1 MSQPTMPPPPP
12 AAAPPV
18 TLLPILLV
26 LLAAH
31 RPAFGQDRPYQRCMA
46 LTLGHVCAFSRHTI
60 TQLLVALGLGGVD
73 WSAFY
78 RLFSVPRL
86 NYDQLTTCFLR
97 ETLTHVPVETPYQV
111 GLDGV
116 QIPRSSQRLPGSS
129 WLKAPRTPPWRPGI
143 HRAQRFVHLAWLVP
157 MAAASGYSRAIPLRL
172 EAAFPANAAQ
182 ARRAPIQPARREW
195 EAGRDALVWLRAALD
210 AASRTAQRIV
220 AVADSAYGPAALWTS
235 LPHDTSLIT
244 RCAKN
249 RALYR
254 LPVPHTGRGRPRR
267 YGLRAPTPQAWLH
280 RPGRWQQVR
289 LTVRGRERSLTYRVC
304 GPYLVR
310 SASTQPLVLLVVKGI
325 DRASGARRDP
335 TYWLV
340 SAVQTPTGRW
350 VLPEPPLALLTLA
363 WQRWELEVT
372 HRDAKTGFGVG
383 EVQCWS
389 PSAAILAVQWQ
400 WWVLGMVLLTGYRAW
415 GLAPAPTMALGRWWT
430 GSRRWS
436 LGQVWQTLRTELW
449 QTAEYRPVWTRFTPN
464 WWEMADWID
473 LQTAAILG
481 ARRG

>member
-220 AVADSAYGPAALWTS
+220 AVADSAYGPACHTTRPSSRAAPRTGRS
-235 LPHDTSLIT
+235 IGCRCHTPAGDGPVATVCVPQRRRPGCTDRDAGS
-244 RCAKN
+244 RCAS
-249 RALYR
+249 
-254 LPVPHTGRGRPRR
+254 
-267 YGLRAPTPQAWLH
+267 
-280 RPGRWQQVR
+280 
-289 LTVRGRERSLTYRVC
+289 RSV
-304 GPYLVR
+304 
-310 SASTQPLVLLVVKGI
+310 A
-325 DRASGARRDP
+325 ASG
-335 TYWLV
+335 V
-340 SAVQTPTGRW
+340 
-350 VLPEPPLALLTLA
+350 
-363 WQRWELEVT
+363 
-372 HRDAKTGFGVG
+372 
-383 EVQCWS
+383 
-389 PSAAILAVQWQ
+389 
-400 WWVLGMVLLTGYRAW
+400 
-415 GLAPAPTMALGRWWT
+415 
-430 GSRRWS
+430 
-436 LGQVWQTLRTELW
+436 
-449 QTAEYRPVWTRFTPN
+449 
-464 WWEMADWID
+464 
-473 LQTAAILG
+473 
-481 ARRG
+481 